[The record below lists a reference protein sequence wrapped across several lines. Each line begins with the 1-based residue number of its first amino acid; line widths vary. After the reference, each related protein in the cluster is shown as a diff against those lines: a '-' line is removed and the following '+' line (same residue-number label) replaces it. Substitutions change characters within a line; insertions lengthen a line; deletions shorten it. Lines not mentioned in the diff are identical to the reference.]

1 MRTFLIMFL
10 LISGL
15 ALAQGQTAF
24 KPPQVYDVR
33 RYEPGWNKNPFTLKT
48 APASVTNATFAKDL
62 AIGAFYGSLE
72 DPTIVLVNTKTH
84 ERMRLKQGQRSRS
97 GITLDEVNLGVS
109 RGESFVEVR
118 ASGGETALV
127 RFDEGYLRQVAA
139 SAAKSTP
146 PASVPP
152 HSPPSTA
159 APPAR
164 SVRAS
169 SSSASPG
176 QQTVSASQMME
187 PPPVP
192 EALRGILP
200 PSAFAAAAPT
210 ENLQTAS
217 PASPSTPPTTNQASM
232 GQNAVLPLVQ
242 RRRSIT
248 PVQY

>member
-1 MRTFLIMFL
+1 MRTLLIMFL
-10 LISGL
+10 LISDR
-15 ALAQGQTAF
+15 ALAQSQTAF
-24 KPPQVYDVR
+24 EPPQAHDVR
-33 RYEPGWNKNPFTLKT
+33 RYEAGWNKNPFTLKT
-48 APASVTNATFAKDL
+48 APAPVTNAAFTKDL

-84 ERMRLKQGQRSRS
+84 ERMRLKKGQRSSS

-127 RFDEGYLRQVAA
+127 RFDEGYLRQLAA
-139 SAAKSTP
+139 NAAKNTP
-146 PASVPP
+146 PASAPP
-152 HSPPSTA
+152 QPSPA
-159 APPAR
+159 AAAPAR
-164 SVRAS
+164 SVRVS

-176 QQTVSASQMME
+176 QQTIAASQMLE

-200 PSAFAAAAPT
+200 PSAFTAAAPA
-210 ENLQTAS
+210 ENPETAR
-217 PASPSTPPTTNQASM
+217 PASPNTPQSTNQASG
-232 GQNAVLPLVQ
+232 GQNAILPLVQ

-248 PVQY
+248 AVQY